1 MTDNYLNTLL
11 GRSLV
16 ETLDIKVRKK
26 IITPAQAQFVLS
38 KFYESV
44 PVVFNNSVVSTM
56 NFKAKIVSYNFVD
69 GVWKFLA
76 KDFGMSIN
84 NRVYR
89 TEYIKII
96 AKDAD
101 INSEVGRKRKKKI

>member
-16 ETLDIKVRKK
+16 ETLDVKVRKN
-26 IITPAQAQFVLS
+26 IITPTQAQFVLT
-38 KFYESV
+38 KFYDSV
-44 PVVFNNSVVSTM
+44 PTIFNNSVVSTM

-84 NRVYR
+84 NKVYR

-96 AKDAD
+96 AKDAE
-101 INSEVGRKRKKKI
+101 INAEVGRKRKKKI